1 MSRKIDFDPIKEDK
15 DGVKAKRMIWS
26 TKALDL
32 AIKGLGEGRKLVA
45 NPFYENN
52 IKLLKGDLVF
62 QRTPEEVAEWK
73 KCKKDIHYFV
83 EKYCKLMTPE
93 GIKHITLRDYQHK
106 YLDHLDKNQLSV
118 YLACRQCGKCLSFN
132 ELIKV
137 KLSNNVPLNNR
148 LKKYLINN
156 YHIKEDD
163 CYELPLFE
171 LYNLYDNSF
180 LWKLKYNIYKLIYK
194 LEKDGTETRI
204 NILYKILELL
214 NKKSDDKIIRSHLMD
229 DVLVWTDE
237 GWATTSYIHM
247 TKPFQVYE
255 IVLEDGLRLRCAD
268 EHILFY
274 QNYKEVYAKNL
285 QIGNYVMTEYGLK
298 KVLSIT
304 QTSNTLNMCDITVHN
319 SHESYY
325 TNHILSHNTTTTC
338 IYLLHYLL
346 FNIDKNALICANI
359 LKTAKEII
367 DKTKKIFVELP
378 FFLKPG
384 IYKWN
389 ESEIVLDNGCRVQCT
404 STTGTSGIGF
414 TINMLVLDELA
425 HLAPNIADKFYNNI
439 FPTVI
444 ASKAKVAITSTQNGR
459 NLFYRIYKAAEAG
472 ESDYKSFKTDW
483 YEVPEW
489 NPDKKCWE
497 KRDEEWHRRQVANY
511 GSEEAFNSQ
520 FGTNFDISSN
530 TLISQKILS
539 KLSTSLVEFI
549 NKEIPGVIAGDSFY
563 WHPNFD
569 PSTLKQNHIIITGDL
584 SEGVERDYTVFM
596 ISRMIEPESGKLECV
611 GFFRSNSLSRE
622 TCALAIQTLICKY
635 CDLDKVLLSYERNTY
650 GDLFYKQLIENAEK
664 DPLVSNFDESIIVK
678 YFNETGTKFNRG
690 IKITS
695 GNKTVH
701 CKLFKEDFER
711 GLITNDSLQTSIELG
726 NFNDDGT
733 GHYKAVFG
741 HDDLVMTMVQLTFVK
756 NTLQY
761 KMMKSD
767 FDSQIEPQQSQQDSN
782 YDVYAESWGED
793 IYDLDV
799 KGNVGRL
806 NRFINQL

>member
-118 YLACRQCGKCLSFN
+118 YLACRQCGK
-132 ELIKV
+132 
-137 KLSNNVPLNNR
+137 
-148 LKKYLINN
+148 
-156 YHIKEDD
+156 
-163 CYELPLFE
+163 
-171 LYNLYDNSF
+171 
-180 LWKLKYNIYKLIYK
+180 
-194 LEKDGTETRI
+194 
-204 NILYKILELL
+204 
-214 NKKSDDKIIRSHLMD
+214 
-229 DVLVWTDE
+229 
-237 GWATTSYIHM
+237 
-247 TKPFQVYE
+247 
-255 IVLEDGLRLRCAD
+255 
-268 EHILFY
+268 
-274 QNYKEVYAKNL
+274 
-285 QIGNYVMTEYGLK
+285 
-298 KVLSIT
+298 
-304 QTSNTLNMCDITVHN
+304 
-319 SHESYY
+319 
-325 TNHILSHNTTTTC
+325 TTTTC

-346 FNIDKNALICANI
+346 FNIDKNTLICANI

-414 TINMLVLDELA
+414 TINMLVLDEFA
-425 HLAPNIADKFYNNI
+425 HLAPNIAERFYNNI
-439 FPTVI
+439 FPTVV

-472 ESDYKSFKTDW
+472 ESDYKPFKTDW

-497 KRDEEWHRRQVANY
+497 KRDEKWRRLQIANY

-596 ISRMIEPESGKLECV
+596 ISRMIEPESGKLECI

-622 TCALAIQTLICKY
+622 TCALAIQTFICKY
-635 CDLDKVLLSYERNTY
+635 CDLNKVLLSYERNTY

-664 DPLVSNFDESIIVK
+664 DPLVSDFDESIIVK

-711 GLITNDSLQTSIELG
+711 GLITNNSLQTSIELG

-767 FDSQIEPQQSQQDSN
+767 FDSQIEPQQSQPDSN
-782 YDVYAESWGED
+782 YDIYAEPWGED

>member
-118 YLACRQCGKCLSFN
+118 YLACRQCGK
-132 ELIKV
+132 
-137 KLSNNVPLNNR
+137 
-148 LKKYLINN
+148 
-156 YHIKEDD
+156 
-163 CYELPLFE
+163 
-171 LYNLYDNSF
+171 
-180 LWKLKYNIYKLIYK
+180 
-194 LEKDGTETRI
+194 
-204 NILYKILELL
+204 
-214 NKKSDDKIIRSHLMD
+214 
-229 DVLVWTDE
+229 
-237 GWATTSYIHM
+237 
-247 TKPFQVYE
+247 
-255 IVLEDGLRLRCAD
+255 
-268 EHILFY
+268 
-274 QNYKEVYAKNL
+274 
-285 QIGNYVMTEYGLK
+285 
-298 KVLSIT
+298 
-304 QTSNTLNMCDITVHN
+304 
-319 SHESYY
+319 
-325 TNHILSHNTTTTC
+325 TTTTC

-346 FNIDKNALICANI
+346 FNVDKNTLICANI

-414 TINMLVLDELA
+414 TINMLVLDEFA
-425 HLAPNIADKFYNNI
+425 HLAPNIAERFYNNI
-439 FPTVI
+439 FPTVV
-444 ASKAKVAITSTQNGR
+444 ASKAKVAITYTQNGR

-472 ESDYKSFKTDW
+472 ESDYKPFKTDW

-497 KRDEEWHRRQVANY
+497 KRDEEWRRLQIANY

-539 KLSTSLVEFI
+539 KLSSSLVEFI
-549 NKEIPGVIAGDSFY
+549 NKEIPGVIASDSFY

-569 PSTLKQNHIIITGDL
+569 PHTLKQNHIIITGDL

-622 TCALAIQTLICKY
+622 TCTLAIQTLICKY

-650 GDLFYKQLIENAEK
+650 GDLFYKQLIENTEK
-664 DPLVSNFDESIIVK
+664 DPLVSDFDESIIVK

-701 CKLFKEDFER
+701 CKLFKEDFEK

-767 FDSQIEPQQSQQDSN
+767 FDSQIESQQSQQDSN
-782 YDVYAESWGED
+782 YDIYAEPWGED

-799 KGNVGRL
+799 KGNAGRL

>member
-118 YLACRQCGKCLSFN
+118 YLACRQCGK
-132 ELIKV
+132 
-137 KLSNNVPLNNR
+137 
-148 LKKYLINN
+148 
-156 YHIKEDD
+156 
-163 CYELPLFE
+163 
-171 LYNLYDNSF
+171 
-180 LWKLKYNIYKLIYK
+180 
-194 LEKDGTETRI
+194 
-204 NILYKILELL
+204 
-214 NKKSDDKIIRSHLMD
+214 
-229 DVLVWTDE
+229 
-237 GWATTSYIHM
+237 
-247 TKPFQVYE
+247 
-255 IVLEDGLRLRCAD
+255 
-268 EHILFY
+268 
-274 QNYKEVYAKNL
+274 
-285 QIGNYVMTEYGLK
+285 
-298 KVLSIT
+298 
-304 QTSNTLNMCDITVHN
+304 
-319 SHESYY
+319 
-325 TNHILSHNTTTTC
+325 TTTTC

-346 FNIDKNALICANI
+346 FNVDKNTLICANI

-414 TINMLVLDELA
+414 TINMLVLDEFA
-425 HLAPNIADKFYNNI
+425 HLAPNIAERFYNNI
-439 FPTVI
+439 FPTVV

-472 ESDYKSFKTDW
+472 ESDYKPFKTDW

-497 KRDEEWHRRQVANY
+497 KRDEKWRRLQIANY

-549 NKEIPGVIAGDSFY
+549 NKEIPGVIASDSFY

-664 DPLVSNFDESIIVK
+664 DPLVSDFDESIIVK

-767 FDSQIEPQQSQQDSN
+767 FDSQIEPQQSQPDSN
-782 YDVYAESWGED
+782 YDIYDEPWGED

>member
-26 TKALDL
+26 TKTLDL

-52 IKLLKGDLVF
+52 IKLIKGDLVF

-106 YLDHLDKNQLSV
+106 YLDHFDKNQLSV
-118 YLACRQCGKCLSFN
+118 YLACRQCGK
-132 ELIKV
+132 
-137 KLSNNVPLNNR
+137 
-148 LKKYLINN
+148 
-156 YHIKEDD
+156 
-163 CYELPLFE
+163 
-171 LYNLYDNSF
+171 
-180 LWKLKYNIYKLIYK
+180 
-194 LEKDGTETRI
+194 
-204 NILYKILELL
+204 
-214 NKKSDDKIIRSHLMD
+214 
-229 DVLVWTDE
+229 
-237 GWATTSYIHM
+237 
-247 TKPFQVYE
+247 
-255 IVLEDGLRLRCAD
+255 
-268 EHILFY
+268 
-274 QNYKEVYAKNL
+274 
-285 QIGNYVMTEYGLK
+285 
-298 KVLSIT
+298 
-304 QTSNTLNMCDITVHN
+304 
-319 SHESYY
+319 
-325 TNHILSHNTTTTC
+325 TTTTC

-346 FNIDKNALICANI
+346 FNVDKNTLICANI

-414 TINMLVLDELA
+414 TINMLVLDEFA
-425 HLAPNIADKFYNNI
+425 HLAPNIAERFYNNI
-439 FPTVI
+439 FPTVV

-472 ESDYKSFKTDW
+472 ESDYKPFKTDW

-497 KRDEEWHRRQVANY
+497 KRDEEWRRLQIANY
-511 GSEEAFNSQ
+511 GSEESFNSQ

-596 ISRMIEPESGKLECV
+596 ISRMVEPESGKLECI

-622 TCALAIQTLICKY
+622 TCTLAIQTLICKY

-664 DPLVSNFDESIIVK
+664 DSLVSDFDESIIVK

-782 YDVYAESWGED
+782 YDVYAEPWGED

>member
-118 YLACRQCGKCLSFN
+118 YLACRQCGK
-132 ELIKV
+132 
-137 KLSNNVPLNNR
+137 
-148 LKKYLINN
+148 
-156 YHIKEDD
+156 
-163 CYELPLFE
+163 
-171 LYNLYDNSF
+171 
-180 LWKLKYNIYKLIYK
+180 
-194 LEKDGTETRI
+194 
-204 NILYKILELL
+204 
-214 NKKSDDKIIRSHLMD
+214 
-229 DVLVWTDE
+229 
-237 GWATTSYIHM
+237 
-247 TKPFQVYE
+247 
-255 IVLEDGLRLRCAD
+255 
-268 EHILFY
+268 
-274 QNYKEVYAKNL
+274 
-285 QIGNYVMTEYGLK
+285 
-298 KVLSIT
+298 
-304 QTSNTLNMCDITVHN
+304 
-319 SHESYY
+319 
-325 TNHILSHNTTTTC
+325 TTTTC

-346 FNIDKNALICANI
+346 FNVDKNTLICANI

-384 IYKWN
+384 VYKWN

-414 TINMLVLDELA
+414 TINMLVLDEFA
-425 HLAPNIADKFYNNI
+425 HLAPNIAERFYNNI
-439 FPTVI
+439 FPTVV

-472 ESDYKSFKTDW
+472 ESDYKPFKTDW

-569 PSTLKQNHIIITGDL
+569 PHTLKQNHIIITGDL

-611 GFFRSNSLSRE
+611 GFFRSNSLNRE
-622 TCALAIQTLICKY
+622 TCTLAIQTLICKY

-664 DPLVSNFDESIIVK
+664 DPLVSDFDESIIVK

-711 GLITNDSLQTSIELG
+711 GLITNNSLQTSIELG

-782 YDVYAESWGED
+782 YDVYAEPWGED

-799 KGNVGRL
+799 KGNAGRL
-806 NRFINQL
+806 NRFINQF

>member
-118 YLACRQCGKCLSFN
+118 YLACRQCGK
-132 ELIKV
+132 
-137 KLSNNVPLNNR
+137 
-148 LKKYLINN
+148 
-156 YHIKEDD
+156 
-163 CYELPLFE
+163 
-171 LYNLYDNSF
+171 
-180 LWKLKYNIYKLIYK
+180 
-194 LEKDGTETRI
+194 
-204 NILYKILELL
+204 
-214 NKKSDDKIIRSHLMD
+214 
-229 DVLVWTDE
+229 
-237 GWATTSYIHM
+237 
-247 TKPFQVYE
+247 
-255 IVLEDGLRLRCAD
+255 
-268 EHILFY
+268 
-274 QNYKEVYAKNL
+274 
-285 QIGNYVMTEYGLK
+285 
-298 KVLSIT
+298 
-304 QTSNTLNMCDITVHN
+304 
-319 SHESYY
+319 
-325 TNHILSHNTTTTC
+325 TTTTC

-346 FNIDKNALICANI
+346 FNVDKNTLICANI

-414 TINMLVLDELA
+414 TINMLVLDEFA
-425 HLAPNIADKFYNNI
+425 HLAPNIAERFYNNI
-439 FPTVI
+439 FPTVV

-472 ESDYKSFKTDW
+472 ESDYKPFKTDW

-497 KRDEEWHRRQVANY
+497 KRDEKWRRLQIANY

-569 PSTLKQNHIIITGDL
+569 PHTLKQNHIIITGDL

-596 ISRMIEPESGKLECV
+596 ISRMIEPESGKLECI

-664 DPLVSNFDESIIVK
+664 DPLVSDFDESIIVK

-782 YDVYAESWGED
+782 YDAYAEPWGED

>member
-118 YLACRQCGKCLSFN
+118 YLACRQCGK
-132 ELIKV
+132 
-137 KLSNNVPLNNR
+137 
-148 LKKYLINN
+148 
-156 YHIKEDD
+156 
-163 CYELPLFE
+163 
-171 LYNLYDNSF
+171 
-180 LWKLKYNIYKLIYK
+180 
-194 LEKDGTETRI
+194 
-204 NILYKILELL
+204 
-214 NKKSDDKIIRSHLMD
+214 
-229 DVLVWTDE
+229 
-237 GWATTSYIHM
+237 
-247 TKPFQVYE
+247 
-255 IVLEDGLRLRCAD
+255 
-268 EHILFY
+268 
-274 QNYKEVYAKNL
+274 
-285 QIGNYVMTEYGLK
+285 
-298 KVLSIT
+298 
-304 QTSNTLNMCDITVHN
+304 
-319 SHESYY
+319 
-325 TNHILSHNTTTTC
+325 TTTTC

-539 KLSTSLVEFI
+539 KLSVNLVEFI

-711 GLITNDSLQTSIELG
+711 GLITNNSTQTSIELG

-782 YDVYAESWGED
+782 YDVYAESWDED

>member
-118 YLACRQCGKCLSFN
+118 YLACRQCGK
-132 ELIKV
+132 
-137 KLSNNVPLNNR
+137 
-148 LKKYLINN
+148 
-156 YHIKEDD
+156 
-163 CYELPLFE
+163 
-171 LYNLYDNSF
+171 
-180 LWKLKYNIYKLIYK
+180 
-194 LEKDGTETRI
+194 
-204 NILYKILELL
+204 
-214 NKKSDDKIIRSHLMD
+214 
-229 DVLVWTDE
+229 
-237 GWATTSYIHM
+237 
-247 TKPFQVYE
+247 
-255 IVLEDGLRLRCAD
+255 
-268 EHILFY
+268 
-274 QNYKEVYAKNL
+274 
-285 QIGNYVMTEYGLK
+285 
-298 KVLSIT
+298 
-304 QTSNTLNMCDITVHN
+304 
-319 SHESYY
+319 
-325 TNHILSHNTTTTC
+325 TTTTC

-346 FNIDKNALICANI
+346 FNVDKNTLICANI

-414 TINMLVLDELA
+414 TINMLVLDEFA
-425 HLAPNIADKFYNNI
+425 HLAPNIAERFYNNI
-439 FPTVI
+439 FPTVV

-472 ESDYKSFKTDW
+472 ESDYKPFKTDW

-497 KRDEEWHRRQVANY
+497 KRDEKWRRLQIANY

-549 NKEIPGVIAGDSFY
+549 NKEIPGVIASDSFY

-664 DPLVSNFDESIIVK
+664 DSLVSNFDESIIVK

-767 FDSQIEPQQSQQDSN
+767 FDSQIEPQQSQQYSN
-782 YDVYAESWGED
+782 YDIYAEPWGED

>member
-26 TKALDL
+26 TKTLDL

-118 YLACRQCGKCLSFN
+118 YLACRQCGK
-132 ELIKV
+132 
-137 KLSNNVPLNNR
+137 
-148 LKKYLINN
+148 
-156 YHIKEDD
+156 
-163 CYELPLFE
+163 
-171 LYNLYDNSF
+171 
-180 LWKLKYNIYKLIYK
+180 
-194 LEKDGTETRI
+194 
-204 NILYKILELL
+204 
-214 NKKSDDKIIRSHLMD
+214 
-229 DVLVWTDE
+229 
-237 GWATTSYIHM
+237 
-247 TKPFQVYE
+247 
-255 IVLEDGLRLRCAD
+255 
-268 EHILFY
+268 
-274 QNYKEVYAKNL
+274 
-285 QIGNYVMTEYGLK
+285 
-298 KVLSIT
+298 
-304 QTSNTLNMCDITVHN
+304 
-319 SHESYY
+319 
-325 TNHILSHNTTTTC
+325 TTTTC

-346 FNIDKNALICANI
+346 FNVDKNTLICANI

-414 TINMLVLDELA
+414 TINMLVLDEFA
-425 HLAPNIADKFYNNI
+425 HLAPNIAERFYNNI
-439 FPTVI
+439 FPTVV

-472 ESDYKSFKTDW
+472 ESDYKPFKTDW

-497 KRDEEWHRRQVANY
+497 KRDEEWRRLQIANY

-569 PSTLKQNHIIITGDL
+569 PHTLKQNHIIITGDL

-596 ISRMIEPESGKLECV
+596 ISRMIEPESGKLECI

-664 DPLVSNFDESIIVK
+664 DPLVSDFDEGIIVK
-678 YFNETGTKFNRG
+678 YFNENGTKFNRG

-701 CKLFKEDFER
+701 CKLFKEDFEK

-782 YDVYAESWGED
+782 YDIYAESWGED

>member
-118 YLACRQCGKCLSFN
+118 YLACRQCGK
-132 ELIKV
+132 
-137 KLSNNVPLNNR
+137 
-148 LKKYLINN
+148 
-156 YHIKEDD
+156 
-163 CYELPLFE
+163 
-171 LYNLYDNSF
+171 
-180 LWKLKYNIYKLIYK
+180 
-194 LEKDGTETRI
+194 
-204 NILYKILELL
+204 
-214 NKKSDDKIIRSHLMD
+214 
-229 DVLVWTDE
+229 
-237 GWATTSYIHM
+237 
-247 TKPFQVYE
+247 
-255 IVLEDGLRLRCAD
+255 
-268 EHILFY
+268 
-274 QNYKEVYAKNL
+274 
-285 QIGNYVMTEYGLK
+285 
-298 KVLSIT
+298 
-304 QTSNTLNMCDITVHN
+304 
-319 SHESYY
+319 
-325 TNHILSHNTTTTC
+325 TTTTC

-782 YDVYAESWGED
+782 YDVYAEPWGED

>member
-118 YLACRQCGKCLSFN
+118 YLACRQCGK
-132 ELIKV
+132 
-137 KLSNNVPLNNR
+137 
-148 LKKYLINN
+148 
-156 YHIKEDD
+156 
-163 CYELPLFE
+163 
-171 LYNLYDNSF
+171 
-180 LWKLKYNIYKLIYK
+180 
-194 LEKDGTETRI
+194 
-204 NILYKILELL
+204 
-214 NKKSDDKIIRSHLMD
+214 
-229 DVLVWTDE
+229 
-237 GWATTSYIHM
+237 
-247 TKPFQVYE
+247 
-255 IVLEDGLRLRCAD
+255 
-268 EHILFY
+268 
-274 QNYKEVYAKNL
+274 
-285 QIGNYVMTEYGLK
+285 
-298 KVLSIT
+298 
-304 QTSNTLNMCDITVHN
+304 
-319 SHESYY
+319 
-325 TNHILSHNTTTTC
+325 TTTTC

-346 FNIDKNALICANI
+346 FNVDKNTLICANI

-404 STTGTSGIGF
+404 STTCTSGIGF
-414 TINMLVLDELA
+414 TINMLVLDEFA
-425 HLAPNIADKFYNNI
+425 HLAPNIAERFYNNI
-439 FPTVI
+439 FPTVV

-472 ESDYKSFKTDW
+472 ESDYKPFKTDW

-497 KRDEEWHRRQVANY
+497 KRDEKWRRLQIANY

-539 KLSTSLVEFI
+539 KLSSSLVEFI

-563 WHPNFD
+563 WRPNFD

-622 TCALAIQTLICKY
+622 TCTLAIQTLICKY

-664 DPLVSNFDESIIVK
+664 DPLVSDFDESIIVK

-782 YDVYAESWGED
+782 YDVYAEPWDED

>member
-118 YLACRQCGKCLSFN
+118 YLACRQCGK
-132 ELIKV
+132 
-137 KLSNNVPLNNR
+137 
-148 LKKYLINN
+148 
-156 YHIKEDD
+156 
-163 CYELPLFE
+163 
-171 LYNLYDNSF
+171 
-180 LWKLKYNIYKLIYK
+180 
-194 LEKDGTETRI
+194 
-204 NILYKILELL
+204 
-214 NKKSDDKIIRSHLMD
+214 
-229 DVLVWTDE
+229 
-237 GWATTSYIHM
+237 
-247 TKPFQVYE
+247 
-255 IVLEDGLRLRCAD
+255 
-268 EHILFY
+268 
-274 QNYKEVYAKNL
+274 
-285 QIGNYVMTEYGLK
+285 
-298 KVLSIT
+298 
-304 QTSNTLNMCDITVHN
+304 
-319 SHESYY
+319 
-325 TNHILSHNTTTTC
+325 TTTTC

-346 FNIDKNALICANI
+346 FNVDKNTLICANI

-389 ESEIVLDNGCRVQCT
+389 ESEIVLDNGCRLQCT

-414 TINMLVLDELA
+414 TINMLVLDEFA
-425 HLAPNIADKFYNNI
+425 HLAPNIAERFYNNI
-439 FPTVI
+439 FPTVV

-472 ESDYKSFKTDW
+472 ESDYKPFKTDW

-497 KRDEEWHRRQVANY
+497 KRDEKWRRLQIANY

-539 KLSTSLVEFI
+539 KLSTSLMEFI
-549 NKEIPGVIAGDSFY
+549 NKEIPGVIASDSFY

-664 DPLVSNFDESIIVK
+664 DPLVSDFDESIIVK

-761 KMMKSD
+761 KMMRSD

-782 YDVYAESWGED
+782 YDVYAEPWGED

-806 NRFINQL
+806 NRFINQF

>member
-26 TKALDL
+26 TKTLDL

-52 IKLLKGDLVF
+52 TKLLKGDLVY
-62 QRTPEEVAEWK
+62 QRTTDEVKEWK
-73 KCKKDIHYFV
+73 KCKNDILYFA

-93 GIKHITLRDYQHK
+93 GIKHITLRDYQRR
-106 YLDHLDKNQLSV
+106 YLKHLEKNRLSI
-118 YLACRQCGKCLSFN
+118 YLACRQCGK
-132 ELIKV
+132 
-137 KLSNNVPLNNR
+137 
-148 LKKYLINN
+148 
-156 YHIKEDD
+156 
-163 CYELPLFE
+163 
-171 LYNLYDNSF
+171 
-180 LWKLKYNIYKLIYK
+180 
-194 LEKDGTETRI
+194 T
-204 NILYKILELL
+204 
-214 NKKSDDKIIRSHLMD
+214 
-229 DVLVWTDE
+229 
-237 GWATTSYIHM
+237 TTSAIFM
-247 TKPFQVYE
+247 
-255 IVLEDGLRLRCAD
+255 
-268 EHILFY
+268 
-274 QNYKEVYAKNL
+274 
-285 QIGNYVMTEYGLK
+285 
-298 KVLSIT
+298 
-304 QTSNTLNMCDITVHN
+304 
-319 SHESYY
+319 
-325 TNHILSHNTTTTC
+325 
-338 IYLLHYLL
+338 LHYIL
-346 FNIDKNALICANI
+346 FNIDKNALVLGNKR
-359 LKTAKEII
+359 KTAVEIL
-367 DKTKKIFVELP
+367 DKAKKIFYEIP
-378 FFLKPG
+378 YFLKPG

-389 ESEIVLDNGCRVQCT
+389 EAEIVLDNGCRLMAEA
-404 STTGTSGIGF
+404 TTINSGISF
-414 TINMLVLDELA
+414 TFHCVLADEFA
-425 HLAPNIADKFYNNI
+425 HIKPNIIDLFYNNI
-439 FPTVI
+439 FPTI
-444 ASKAKVAITSTQNGR
+444 TAGRARFIITSTQNGR
-459 NLFYRIYKAAEAG
+459 NLFYRLYKAAESGINEYAA
-472 ESDYKSFKTDW
+472 FKTDW
-483 YEVPEW
+483 PEVPEYD
-489 NPDKKCWE
+489 PDNKRWV
-497 KRDEEWHRRQVANY
+497 KRDEEWHQRQVANY

-539 KLSTSLVEFI
+539 KLSTSLIEFI

-569 PSTLKQNHIIITGDL
+569 PHTLKQNHIIITGDL

-650 GDLFYKQLIENAEK
+650 GDLFYKQLIENTEK
-664 DPLVSNFDESIIVK
+664 DPLVSDFDESIIVK

-711 GLITNDSLQTSIELG
+711 GLITNDSTQTSIELG

-782 YDVYAESWGED
+782 YDIYAEPWGED

>member
-118 YLACRQCGKCLSFN
+118 YLACRQCGK
-132 ELIKV
+132 
-137 KLSNNVPLNNR
+137 
-148 LKKYLINN
+148 
-156 YHIKEDD
+156 
-163 CYELPLFE
+163 
-171 LYNLYDNSF
+171 
-180 LWKLKYNIYKLIYK
+180 
-194 LEKDGTETRI
+194 
-204 NILYKILELL
+204 
-214 NKKSDDKIIRSHLMD
+214 
-229 DVLVWTDE
+229 
-237 GWATTSYIHM
+237 
-247 TKPFQVYE
+247 
-255 IVLEDGLRLRCAD
+255 
-268 EHILFY
+268 
-274 QNYKEVYAKNL
+274 
-285 QIGNYVMTEYGLK
+285 
-298 KVLSIT
+298 
-304 QTSNTLNMCDITVHN
+304 
-319 SHESYY
+319 
-325 TNHILSHNTTTTC
+325 TTTTC

-346 FNIDKNALICANI
+346 FNVDKNTLICANI

-414 TINMLVLDELA
+414 TINMLVLDEFA
-425 HLAPNIADKFYNNI
+425 HLAPNIAERFYNNI
-439 FPTVI
+439 FPTVV

-472 ESDYKSFKTDW
+472 ESDYKPFKTDW

-497 KRDEEWHRRQVANY
+497 KRDEEWRRLQIANY

-635 CDLDKVLLSYERNTY
+635 CDLNKVLLSYERNTY

-664 DPLVSNFDESIIVK
+664 DPLVSDFDESIIVK

-711 GLITNDSLQTSIELG
+711 GLITNNSLQTSIELG

-767 FDSQIEPQQSQQDSN
+767 FDSQIEPQQSQPDSN
-782 YDVYAESWGED
+782 YDIYAEPWGED

>member
-26 TKALDL
+26 TKTLDL

-52 IKLLKGDLVF
+52 TKLLKGDLVY
-62 QRTPEEVAEWK
+62 QRTTDEVKEWK
-73 KCKKDIHYFV
+73 KCKNDILYFA

-93 GIKHITLRDYQHK
+93 GIKHITLRDYQRR
-106 YLDHLDKNQLSV
+106 YLKHLEKNRLSI
-118 YLACRQCGKCLSFN
+118 YLACRQCGK
-132 ELIKV
+132 
-137 KLSNNVPLNNR
+137 
-148 LKKYLINN
+148 
-156 YHIKEDD
+156 
-163 CYELPLFE
+163 
-171 LYNLYDNSF
+171 
-180 LWKLKYNIYKLIYK
+180 
-194 LEKDGTETRI
+194 T
-204 NILYKILELL
+204 
-214 NKKSDDKIIRSHLMD
+214 
-229 DVLVWTDE
+229 
-237 GWATTSYIHM
+237 TTSAIFM
-247 TKPFQVYE
+247 
-255 IVLEDGLRLRCAD
+255 
-268 EHILFY
+268 
-274 QNYKEVYAKNL
+274 
-285 QIGNYVMTEYGLK
+285 
-298 KVLSIT
+298 
-304 QTSNTLNMCDITVHN
+304 
-319 SHESYY
+319 
-325 TNHILSHNTTTTC
+325 
-338 IYLLHYLL
+338 LHYIL
-346 FNIDKNALICANI
+346 FNIDKNALVLGNKR
-359 LKTAKEII
+359 KTAVEIL
-367 DKTKKIFVELP
+367 DKAKKIFYEIP
-378 FFLKPG
+378 YFLKPG

-389 ESEIVLDNGCRVQCT
+389 EAEIVLDNGCRLMAEA
-404 STTGTSGIGF
+404 TTINSGISF
-414 TINMLVLDELA
+414 TFHCVLADEFA
-425 HLAPNIADKFYNNI
+425 HIKPNIIDLFYNNI
-439 FPTVI
+439 FPTI
-444 ASKAKVAITSTQNGR
+444 TAGRARFIITSTQNGR
-459 NLFYRIYKAAEAG
+459 NLFYRLYKAAESGINEYAA
-472 ESDYKSFKTDW
+472 FKTDW
-483 YEVPEW
+483 PEVPEYD
-489 NPDKKCWE
+489 PDNKRWV
-497 KRDEEWHRRQVANY
+497 KRDEEWHQRQVANY

-539 KLSTSLVEFI
+539 KLSVNLVEFI
-549 NKEIPGVIAGDSFY
+549 NKEIPGVIASDSFY

-701 CKLFKEDFER
+701 CKLFKEDFEK
-711 GLITNDSLQTSIELG
+711 GLITNDSTQTSIELG

-782 YDVYAESWGED
+782 YDIYAEPWGED